1 MTAGASGAFIL
12 AFLATFDAGDRV
24 VVPEPGYPAYRNIL
38 RALDVEVVPLPV
50 DAADAL
56 PAHGRAARA
65 AWTARC
71 TA

>member
-12 AFLATFDAGDRV
+12 AFLAAFDAGDRV

-50 DAADAL
+50 DAARAL
-56 PAHGRAARA
+56 PAHGRSGSRA
-65 AWTARC
+65 SRDRC